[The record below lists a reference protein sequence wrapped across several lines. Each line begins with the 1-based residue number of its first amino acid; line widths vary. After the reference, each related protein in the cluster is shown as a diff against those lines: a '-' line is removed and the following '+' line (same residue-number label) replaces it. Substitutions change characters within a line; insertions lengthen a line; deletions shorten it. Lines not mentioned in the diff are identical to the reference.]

1 MKFRNLLIISNNF
14 PDKDGTFV
22 GGNFVKEQVNLKNIF
37 GLCRNNLYQTYIRI
51 IFLKINLFPDIFFQT
66 YLKTP
71 LYGFSLLAE
80 LSVCNRLSHEDIVE

>member
-51 IFLKINLFPDIFFQT
+51 IFFKNQS
-66 YLKTP
+66 
-71 LYGFSLLAE
+71 FS
-80 LSVCNRLSHEDIVE
+80 